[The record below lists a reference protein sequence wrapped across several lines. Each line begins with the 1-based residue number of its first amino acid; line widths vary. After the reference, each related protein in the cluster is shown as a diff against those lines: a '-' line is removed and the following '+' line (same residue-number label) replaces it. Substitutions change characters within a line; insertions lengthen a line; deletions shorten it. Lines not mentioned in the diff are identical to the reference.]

1 MKKVLSIISIFLISH
16 QLVAQ
21 TDTLTKIID
30 LNEVVISV
38 NKVAESK
45 RTVAQQIRSI
55 SSKEISLLNA
65 QNAGDLLAATGL
77 VMVQKSQQG
86 GSSPILRGFEASRVL
101 FVVDGVRMNNLIYRG
116 GHLQNVITVDQNM
129 LERAE
134 IIFGPAS
141 TVYGSDALGGVVHF
155 HTKSPQFSTD
165 VIARNEATEGK
176 LFLKGSAFMRYSSSN
191 NEKTGHFD
199 LNIGGKRLAWLASV
213 NYSDFGDL
221 RMGTKTQTL
230 DTLWRVREYYVE
242 RVNGQDIR
250 VKNEDIYLQKFS
262 GYTQYDILQKLAFKA
277 SDNLS
282 FGLNVQLSNSSNVPR
297 YDRLTDTSGVLLS
310 QAAWYYGPQ
319 KRFMSSFDMKQTN
332 KAAYFQNTTLNINFQ
347 DIEESRHTRGFG
359 RPNLTS
365 RIEKVQVLGANLDFQ
380 RTIGAHDLR
389 TGIDG
394 QRSQVKSTAFTTN
407 VLTNVVTLNGAST
420 RYPDGDNSMLNAAI
434 YVTHTWKINN
444 KWTLNDGVRLG
455 TAHLK
460 ATFINQTFF
469 KFPFIETQQNTPT
482 WSGNLGIIYAP
493 KSDFKASFL
502 TSTGFR
508 VPNVDDLTKVFDTQK
523 GLVTLP
529 NPDVKPERT
538 VNAELGLS
546 KSFGQWL
553 GIEGTVY
560 VTNFTNAIVVDNFT
574 FNGQDSILY
583 DGVNSKV
590 IAPQNKGKA
599 TIWGTSISVKGKI
612 TEGVSFY
619 ATYNFTKGTVAA
631 TEKTTATPLD
641 HVPPAFGRIGLNY
654 VKNTLNAEVFSSFS
668 AWKRIADYRLG
679 TEDNEAYAT
688 KDGMPSWWTLNV
700 RVGKDVWKGLKLQVG
715 IENIFDTQYRV
726 FASGIHASGR
736 NFWGTVRY
744 NF

>member
-1 MKKVLSIISIFLISH
+1 MKKIFFTIFIFLIVN
-16 QLVAQ
+16 QLIGQ
-21 TDTLTKIID
+21 TDTLAKIID
-30 LNEVVISV
+30 LNEVIISA

-45 RTVAQQIRSI
+45 RTISQQIRSI

-155 HTKSPQFSTD
+155 HTKSPQFSTG
-165 VIARNEATEGK
+165 TEGG
-176 LFLKGSAFMRYSSSN
+176 LFVKGSAFTRYSSSN

-199 LNIGGKRLAWLASV
+199 LNIGEKRLAWLASV

-221 RMGTKTQTL
+221 RMGTKTQAL

-242 RVNGQDIR
+242 PVNGKDVR
-250 VKNEDIYLQKFS
+250 VKNDDIYLQKFS
-262 GYTQYDILQKLAFKA
+262 GYTQYDILQKMAFKA

-282 FGLNVQLSNSSNVPR
+282 LGLNVQLSNSSNVPR
-297 YDRLTDTSGVLLS
+297 YDRLTDTAGVLLS
-310 QAAWYYGPQ
+310 QAEWYYGPQ
-319 KRFMSSFDMKQTN
+319 KRFMTSFDVKQTD
-332 KAAYFQNTTLNINFQ
+332 KAALFQNITFNINFQ

-394 QRSQVKSTAFTTN
+394 QRSQVKSTAFTTDAS
-407 VLTNVVTLNGAST
+407 TNIITPNGAST
-420 RYPDGDNSMLNAAI
+420 RYPDGDNSMLNAAV
-434 YVTHTWKINN
+434 YVTHTWKIDN
-444 KWTLNDGVRLG
+444 KWTLNDGIRLG
-455 TAHLK
+455 TTRLK
-460 ATFINQTFF
+460 STFINQTFF
-469 KFPFIETQQNTPT
+469 KFPFTEAQQSSPT

-493 KSDFKASFL
+493 KNDFKASFL
-502 TSTGFR
+502 LSSGFR

-538 VNAELGLS
+538 VNGELGLS

-553 GIEGTVY
+553 GIEGTIY
-560 VTNFTNAIVVDNFT
+560 YTNFTNAIVVDDFT

-583 DGVNSKV
+583 DGVKSKV

-599 TIWGTSISVKGKI
+599 TIWGTSLTLKGKI
-612 TEGVSFY
+612 TEGVNFY

-631 TEKTTATPLD
+631 TEKNAATPLD
-641 HVPPAFGRIGLNY
+641 HVPPAFGRIGINY
-654 VKNTLNAEVFSSFS
+654 IKNTINAEIFSSFS
-668 AWKRIADYRLG
+668 AWKRIRDYRLR

-700 RVGKDVWKGLKLQVG
+700 RIGKDVWKGLKLQVG

-736 NFWGTVRY
+736 NFWGTIRY

>member
-1 MKKVLSIISIFLISH
+1 MKKLFSIIFILFIINKLA
-16 QLVAQ
+16 AQ
-21 TDTLTKIID
+21 TDTAVKIID
-30 LNEVVISV
+30 LNEVIISA

-45 RTVAQQIRSI
+45 RTVSQQIRSI
-55 SSKEISLLNA
+55 SSKEIGLLNA

-155 HTKSPQFSTD
+155 HTKNPQFSTG
-165 VIARNEATEGK
+165 TEGGI
-176 LFLKGSAFMRYSSSN
+176 FLKGSAFTRYSSSN

-199 LNIGGKRLAWLASV
+199 LNIGGKRLAWLASF

-221 RMGTKTQTL
+221 RMGTKAQTL
-230 DTLWRVREYYVE
+230 DTLWGLRKQYVE
-242 RVNGQDIR
+242 RINGKDSL
-250 VKNEDIYLQKFS
+250 VKNDDIYVQKFS

-277 SDNLS
+277 TDKLS
-282 FGLNVQLSNSSNVPR
+282 FGLNVQLSNSSDVPR
-297 YDRLTDTSGVLLS
+297 YDRLTDPKGAGLN
-310 QAAWYYGPQ
+310 QAEWYYGPQ
-319 KRFMSSFDMKQTN
+319 KRLMTAFDVKYTD
-332 KAAYFQNTTLNINFQ
+332 KSAFFQNITFNTNFQ
-347 DIEESRHTRGFG
+347 DIEESRHTRSFG

-365 RIEKVQVLGANLDFQ
+365 RVEKVQVVGVNLDFQ
-380 RTIGAHDLR
+380 RTIGANDLR
-389 TGIDG
+389 TGIDA
-394 QRSQVKSTAFTTN
+394 QRSEVVSTASITN
-407 VLTNVVTLNGAST
+407 VSTGVITPNGAST
-420 RYPDGDNSMLNAAI
+420 RYPNGDNSMLNAAV
-434 YVTHTWKINN
+434 YFTHTWKINN
-444 KWTLNDGVRLG
+444 KWTLNDGLRLG
-455 TAHLK
+455 TARLK
-460 ATFINQTFF
+460 STFANQTFF
-469 KFPFIETQQNTPT
+469 KFPFTETAQNTPT
-482 WSGNLGIIYAP
+482 WSGNLGLIYAP
-493 KSDFKASFL
+493 KNDFKASFL

-508 VPNVDDLTKVFDTQK
+508 VPNVDDLSKIFDTQK
-523 GLVTLP
+523 GLVTIP

-538 VNAELGLS
+538 LNGELGLS

-553 GIEGTVY
+553 GIEGAVYYTV
-560 VTNFTNAIVVDNFT
+560 FSNAIVVDNFQ

-590 IAPQNKGKA
+590 KAPQNKGKA
-599 TIWGTSISVKGKI
+599 TIWGTSLSIKGKI
-612 TEGVSFY
+612 TEGVNFY

-631 TEKTTATPLD
+631 TEKNAATPLD
-641 HVPPAFGRIGLNY
+641 HVPPAFGRIGVNY

-668 AWKRIADYRLG
+668 AWKRIATYRLG

-700 RVGKDVWKGLKLQVG
+700 RVGKDVWKGFKLQVG
-715 IENIFDTQYRV
+715 IENILDTQYRV